1 MKEKET
7 ITEDDFIRVK
17 PDPKAQVK
25 AMTENILALIGN
37 HIELYQKN
45 GVPNEKIEKA
55 LHMVGEDLLKL
66 SRKK

>member
-7 ITEDDFIRVK
+7 LTEDDFIRVK

-25 AMTENILALIGN
+25 AMTENILAVIDN
-37 HIELYQKN
+37 HIKFYQEK
-45 GVPNEKIEKA
+45 GVPSEKIEKA
-55 LHMVGEDLLKL
+55 LHLVGEDLLKL